1 MRQRRASG
9 GIPSKYLLMILSIV
23 CIMLLFFSYS
33 TGFTGGPIESLAN
46 HIFIPMQKGIDY
58 IGSSIAISSAD
69 TKTREELVKENEDL
83 RAQVDD
89 LNSTISSMELKI
101 KELNELQELY
111 ELDQTYYDYETTG
124 ARIIGKGTSNW
135 FNTFTID
142 KGSKDGIEKNMN
154 VIADGGLVGIVSSVG
169 DSYAVVRAIIDDT
182 SNVSATISS
191 TEDNCIVS
199 GSLENMTSD
208 NLILLSNLDDEDD
221 KVAIGDVIV
230 TSNISDKYLPGLM
243 IGYVSSVSLD
253 ENELTKSGTVT
264 PIVDFKHLSD
274 VLVILQQKESY
285 KDEWYQTTY

>member
-1 MRQRRASG
+1 MRQRKANG

-33 TGFTGGPIESLAN
+33 TGFSGGPLETIAN

-69 TKTREELVKENEDL
+69 TKTREELVAENEEL
-83 RAQVDD
+83 QAQVDE
-89 LNSTISSMELKI
+89 LNSTINNYELKL
-101 KELNELQELY
+101 KELDELQELY

-142 KGSKDGIEKNMN
+142 KGTKDGIEVDMN
-154 VIADGGLVGIVSSVG
+154 VIADGGLVGIVTSVG

-199 GSLENMTSD
+199 GSLEDMTAS
-208 NLILLSNLDDEDD
+208 NLILFSDLDDDD
-221 KVAIGDVIV
+221 DEVAIGDVIV

-264 PIVDFKHLSD
+264 PIVDFKHLSN
-274 VLVILQQKESY
+274 VLVIKQLKESY
-285 KDEWYQTTY
+285 ESE

>member
-1 MRQRRASG
+1 MRQRKANG

-33 TGFTGGPIESLAN
+33 TGFTGGPLETIAN
-46 HIFIPMQKGIDY
+46 HLFIPMQKGIDY

-69 TKTREELVKENEDL
+69 TKTREELVAENEEL
-83 RAQVDD
+83 QAQVDE
-89 LNSTISSMELKI
+89 LNSTINNYELKL
-101 KELNELQELY
+101 KELDELQELY

-142 KGSKDGIEKNMN
+142 KGTKDGIQVDMN
-154 VIADGGLVGIVSSVG
+154 VIADGGLVGIVTSVG
-169 DSYAVVRAIIDDT
+169 DSYAVVRSIIDDT

-199 GSLENMTSD
+199 GSLENMTAS
-208 NLILLSNLDDEDD
+208 NLILFSNLDDDD
-221 KVAIGDVIV
+221 DQVAIGDVIV

-264 PIVDFKHLSD
+264 PVVDFKHLSD
-274 VLVILQQKESY
+274 VLVVLQLKESY
-285 KDEWYQTTY
+285 KSEWF

>member
-1 MRQRRASG
+1 MRQRKANG

-33 TGFTGGPIESLAN
+33 TGFSGGPLETIAN

-69 TKTREELVKENEDL
+69 TKTREELVAENEEL
-83 RAQVDD
+83 QAQVDE
-89 LNSTISSMELKI
+89 LNSTINNYELKL
-101 KELNELQELY
+101 KELEKLQELY

-142 KGSKDGIEKNMN
+142 KGTKDGIEVDMN
-154 VIADGGLVGIVSSVG
+154 VIADGGLVGIVTSVG

-199 GSLENMTSD
+199 GSLENMTAS
-208 NLILLSNLDDEDD
+208 NLILFSDLDDDED

-264 PIVDFKHLSD
+264 PVVDFKHLSN
-274 VLVILQQKESY
+274 VLVIKQLKESY
-285 KDEWYQTTY
+285 ESE

>member
-1 MRQRRASG
+1 MRQRKANG

-33 TGFTGGPIESLAN
+33 TGFSGGPLETIAN

-69 TKTREELVKENEDL
+69 TKTREELVAENEEL
-83 RAQVDD
+83 QAQVDE
-89 LNSTISSMELKI
+89 LNSTINNYELKL
-101 KELNELQELY
+101 KELDELQELY

-142 KGSKDGIEKNMN
+142 KGTKDGIEVDMN
-154 VIADGGLVGIVSSVG
+154 VIADGGLVGIVTSVG

-199 GSLENMTSD
+199 GSLENMTAS
-208 NLILLSNLDDEDD
+208 NLILFSDLDDDED

-264 PIVDFKHLSD
+264 PIVDFKHLSN
-274 VLVILQQKESY
+274 VLVIKQLKESY
-285 KDEWYQTTY
+285 ESE

>member
-1 MRQRRASG
+1 MRQRKANG

-33 TGFTGGPIESLAN
+33 TGFSGGPLETIAN
-46 HIFIPMQKGIDY
+46 HFFIPMQKGIDY

-69 TKTREELVKENEDL
+69 TKTREELVAENEEL
-83 RAQVDD
+83 QAQVDE
-89 LNSTISSMELKI
+89 LNSTINNYELKL
-101 KELNELQELY
+101 KELDELQELY

-142 KGSKDGIEKNMN
+142 KGTKDGIEVDMN
-154 VIADGGLVGIVSSVG
+154 VIADGGLVGIVTSVG

-199 GSLENMTSD
+199 GSLENMTAS
-208 NLILLSNLDDEDD
+208 NLILFSDLDDDD
-221 KVAIGDVIV
+221 DEVAIGDVIV

-264 PIVDFKHLSD
+264 PIVDFKHLSN
-274 VLVILQQKESY
+274 VLVIKQLKESY
-285 KDEWYQTTY
+285 ESE

>member
-1 MRQRRASG
+1 MRQRKANG

-33 TGFTGGPIESLAN
+33 TGFSGGPLETIAN

-69 TKTREELVKENEDL
+69 TKTREELVAENEEL
-83 RAQVDD
+83 QAQVDE
-89 LNSTISSMELKI
+89 LNSTINNYELKL
-101 KELNELQELY
+101 KELDELQELY

-142 KGSKDGIEKNMN
+142 KGTKDGIAVDMN
-154 VIADGGLVGIVSSVG
+154 VIADGGLVGIVTSVG

-182 SNVSATISS
+182 SNVSSTISS

-199 GSLENMTSD
+199 GSLENMTAS
-208 NLILLSNLDDEDD
+208 NLILFSDLDDDED

-264 PIVDFKHLSD
+264 PVIDFKHLSN
-274 VLVILQQKESY
+274 VLVIKQLKESY
-285 KDEWYQTTY
+285 ESE

>member
-1 MRQRRASG
+1 MRQRKASG

-142 KGSKDGIEKNMN
+142 QGSKDGIEKNMN

-285 KDEWYQTTY
+285 KDE

>member
-1 MRQRRASG
+1 MRQRKANG

-33 TGFTGGPIESLAN
+33 TGFSGGPLETIAN

-69 TKTREELVKENEDL
+69 TKTREELVAENEEL
-83 RAQVDD
+83 QAQVDE
-89 LNSTISSMELKI
+89 LNSTINNYELKL
-101 KELNELQELY
+101 KELDELQELY

-142 KGSKDGIEKNMN
+142 KGTKDGIEVDMN
-154 VIADGGLVGIVSSVG
+154 VIADGGLVGIVTSVG

-199 GSLENMTSD
+199 GSLENMTAS
-208 NLILLSNLDDEDD
+208 NLILFSDLDDDED

-264 PIVDFKHLSD
+264 PVVDFKHLSN
-274 VLVILQQKESY
+274 VLVIKQLKESY
-285 KDEWYQTTY
+285 ESE

>member
-1 MRQRRASG
+1 MRQRKANG

-33 TGFTGGPIESLAN
+33 TGFSGGPLETIAN

-69 TKTREELVKENEDL
+69 TKTREELVAENEEL
-83 RAQVDD
+83 QAQVDE
-89 LNSTISSMELKI
+89 LNSTINNYELKL
-101 KELNELQELY
+101 KELDELQELY

-142 KGSKDGIEKNMN
+142 KGTKDGIEVDMN
-154 VIADGGLVGIVSSVG
+154 VIADGGLVGIVTSVG

-199 GSLENMTSD
+199 GSLENMTAN
-208 NLILLSNLDDEDD
+208 NLILFSDLDDDED

-264 PIVDFKHLSD
+264 PVVDFKHLSN
-274 VLVILQQKESY
+274 VLVIKQLKESY
-285 KDEWYQTTY
+285 ESE

>member
-1 MRQRRASG
+1 MRQRKGNG

-33 TGFTGGPIESLAN
+33 TGFSGGPLETIAN

-58 IGSSIAISSAD
+58 IGSSISISSAD
-69 TKTREELVKENEDL
+69 TKTREELVKENEEL
-83 RAQVDD
+83 QAQVDE
-89 LNSTISSMELKI
+89 LNSNISNMELKL
-101 KELNELQELY
+101 KELSELQKLY

-142 KGSKDGIEKNMN
+142 KGSKDGIKVNMN
-154 VIADGGLVGIVSSVG
+154 VIADGGLVGIVTSVG
-169 DSYAVVRAIIDDT
+169 DSYAVVRAIVDDT

-199 GSLENMTSD
+199 GSLASMTES
-208 NLILLSNLDDEDD
+208 NLILFSNLDDDEN
-221 KVAIGDVIV
+221 KEVAIGDVVV
-230 TSNISDKYLPGLM
+230 TSNISDKFLPGLL

-253 ENELTKSGTVT
+253 ENELTKSGTIT
-264 PIVDFKHLSD
+264 PVVDFKHLSD
-274 VLVILQQKESY
+274 VLVVLQLKESY
-285 KDEWYQTTY
+285 KSE

>member
-1 MRQRRASG
+1 MRQRKANG

-33 TGFTGGPIESLAN
+33 TGFSGGPLETIAN

-69 TKTREELVKENEDL
+69 TKTREELVAENEEL
-83 RAQVDD
+83 QAQVDE
-89 LNSTISSMELKI
+89 LNSTINSYELKL
-101 KELNELQELY
+101 KELDELQELY

-142 KGSKDGIEKNMN
+142 KGTKDGIEVDMN
-154 VIADGGLVGIVSSVG
+154 VIADGGLVGIVTSVG

-199 GSLENMTSD
+199 GSLENMTAS
-208 NLILLSNLDDEDD
+208 NLILFSDLDDDED

-264 PIVDFKHLSD
+264 PVVDFKHLSN
-274 VLVILQQKESY
+274 VLVIKQLKESY
-285 KDEWYQTTY
+285 ESE

>member
-1 MRQRRASG
+1 MRQRKANG

-33 TGFTGGPIESLAN
+33 TGFSGGPLETIAN

-69 TKTREELVKENEDL
+69 TKTREELVAENEEL
-83 RAQVDD
+83 QAQVDE
-89 LNSTISSMELKI
+89 LNSTINNYELKL
-101 KELNELQELY
+101 KELDELQELY

-142 KGSKDGIEKNMN
+142 KGTKDGIEVDMN
-154 VIADGGLVGIVSSVG
+154 VIADGGLVGIVTSVG

-199 GSLENMTSD
+199 GSLENMTAS
-208 NLILLSNLDDEDD
+208 NLILFSDLDDDED

-264 PIVDFKHLSD
+264 PVVDFKHLST
-274 VLVILQQKESY
+274 VLVIKQLKESY
-285 KDEWYQTTY
+285 ESE